1 VDRFAG
7 YQPGAT
13 LFRFLG
19 ERAFRYNERN
29 DKTEAKMQTFAEYMA
44 ESFNS
49 KAALVWDY
57 PRRSHAT
64 ATFGVDGIKVIVSFE
79 QKDVTGPWHVVFE
92 VDQSD
97 STGAVHS
104 SFEIFNGVFQAVEEF
119 IEVREPETVVFATKR
134 DKLAGIYQ
142 TYLRKESSKLD
153 KLGYRL
159 EGPFRVDPYMEFLV
173 KRVKPSDWKA

>member
-1 VDRFAG
+1 
-7 YQPGAT
+7 
-13 LFRFLG
+13 
-19 ERAFRYNERN
+19 
-29 DKTEAKMQTFAEYMA
+29 MQTFAEYMA

-49 KAALVWDY
+49 NAKLVWDY

-79 QKDVTGPWHVVFE
+79 QRDTTGPWHVIFE

-97 STGAVHS
+97 STMAVHS

-119 IEVREPETVVFATKR
+119 IEVREPEKMVFANAKR

-142 TYLRKESSKLD
+142 TYLRKESSKLE
-153 KLGYRL
+153 KLGYAL
-159 EGPFRVDPYMEFLV
+159 EGPVSGRSIHGVRPETSKAVRVESVTIL
-173 KRVKPSDWKA
+173 